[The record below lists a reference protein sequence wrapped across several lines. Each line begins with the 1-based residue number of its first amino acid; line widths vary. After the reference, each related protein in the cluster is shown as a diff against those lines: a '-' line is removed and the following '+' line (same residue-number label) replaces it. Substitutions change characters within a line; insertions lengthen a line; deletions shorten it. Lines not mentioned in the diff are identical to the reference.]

1 MAAIDTGLR
10 AQSNRLSALAVIVQA
25 SLRDWLTRPQTFDP
39 SWRTSMLTALV
50 LAGLLVFIIVFLE
63 PSGTDRYQ
71 APWRTLRLCGYGLC
85 ILLPMLLV
93 HAHNRWRARR
103 RDGHWTTLQS
113 LQSLLLLLLLILL
126 SSYMYNVYVVN
137 ARQPAWDDALMW
149 MLRIG
154 LPYLPLLVV
163 PGVLLQRRLR
173 AQAQRRAQNAALV
186 WVRGHNRN
194 ERLRLVASDVLYA
207 QAQQNYVTLCHVQ
220 GSTVKQHMLRLT
232 LVELQQQLP
241 QLQRVHRSYLV
252 NPAQVQGV
260 AGNARRRRLQL
271 QHVRTTIPVS
281 SRFDLRRLTPPD
293 SSDVDQR
300 LTS

>member
-1 MAAIDTGLR
+1 MLRQFLSSQNAGFRTVTTLSTITAMRGWWQQPYAFLPGWRVPLLNGL
-10 AQSNRLSALAVIVQA
+10 ALG
-25 SLRDWLTRPQTFDP
+25 
-39 SWRTSMLTALV
+39 AL
-50 LAGLLVFIIVFLE
+50 LAFIIVFLE

-93 HAHNRWRARR
+93 HALNRWRARR
-103 RDGHWTTLQS
+103 RHGHWTMLQS
-113 LQSLLLLLLLILL
+113 LQSTLLLLLLILL
-126 SSYMYNVYVVN
+126 SSYLYNVYAVN
-137 ARQPAWDDALMW
+137 ARQPVWDDALIW

-173 AQAQRRAQNAALV
+173 ALALRQAESTGLV
-186 WVRGHNRN
+186 SVCGHNRN
-194 ERLRLVASDVLYA
+194 ERLRLAVDDVLYA

-220 GSTVKQHMLRLT
+220 GSRVKQRMLRLT

-252 NPAQVQGV
+252 NPSQVQGV

-271 QHVRTTIPVS
+271 QHVQTTIPVS

-293 SSDVDQR
+293 SSALDQK